1 MKPMNDKI
9 KFFMAILIVIVQ
21 IGCASM
27 DSVSITQIPKE
38 RNNVVESKVNT
49 WRFLGIG
56 FSNDFVLEAQ
66 SDLMKKCPQGNI
78 TGIITTY
85 ESYWY
90 FLLVN
95 KVVKA
100 KGYCSEGSK

>member
-1 MKPMNDKI
+1 MKSTNNRI
-9 KFFMAILIVIVQ
+9 RIFVAILVAIVH
-21 IGCASM
+21 IGCASV

-38 RNNVVESKVNT
+38 RDHVVETKVNT

-56 FSNDFVLEAQ
+56 FSNDFALEAQ
-66 SDLMKKCPQGNI
+66 SELMKKCPEGDI

-90 FLLVN
+90 LLLVN

-100 KGYCSEGSK
+100 KGYCSVGSK